1 MIRAAIFDM
10 DGLLIDSERAGL
22 EGIRAC
28 GRMQGL
34 ELPTEMILRTI
45 GATSAAGSEIY
56 RQAFPTIDTARLYA
70 DFRVYMHGLA
80 EQGKL
85 PLKKGARELLTH
97 LREKGTPCAV
107 ASSSYRATVELYL
120 KSTGIFSFFS
130 ALSTGDGGAV
140 RSKPA
145 PDIFLRA
152 AQALGVA
159 PADCLVLEDSYN
171 GVRAGRAAGMQV
183 CMVPDLIPY
192 APDMAPY
199 CDAVLPD
206 LTAAIS
212 RFAL

>member
-1 MIRAAIFDM
+1 MVSAAIFDM

-34 ELPTEMILRTI
+34 ELPPEMILRTI
-45 GATSAAGSEIY
+45 GATSAVGGEIY

-70 DFRVYMHGLA
+70 DFRAYMHGLA
-80 EQGKL
+80 ERGQL
-85 PLKKGARELLTH
+85 PLKKGARELLAH
-97 LREKGTPCAV
+97 LRQRGTPCAV
-107 ASSSYRATVELYL
+107 ASSSPRVTVELYL
-120 KSTGIFSFFS
+120 KSTGIRPFFA
-130 ALSTGDGGAV
+130 ALSTGEVGV
-140 RSKPA
+140 PSKPA

-159 PADCLVLEDSYN
+159 PAECLVLEDSYN
-171 GVRAGRAAGMQV
+171 GIRAGRAAGMQV

-192 APDMAPY
+192 ASHMAPY

-206 LTAAIS
+206 LTAAIP
-212 RFAL
+212 RFGL